1 MEIFEKAAVL
11 LGGLKVLGTVPQ
23 DALAAAELVR
33 KGLPP
38 RALDSLKTKLGT
50 SLDDLAE
57 TLNLPKRTLERRL
70 SAPEIRLNDKES
82 ERVFRLAR
90 VVARAEE
97 VFGELDKALRWLGK
111 ENRAL
116 GGAKPIGLLDTDV
129 GATAI
134 EDVLT
139 RIEFG
144 VAS

>member
-11 LGGLKVLGTVPQ
+11 LGGSKVLGTVPQ
-23 DALAAAELVR
+23 DPLAAAELVR

-38 RALDSLKTKLGT
+38 RVLDSLKAKLGT

-57 TLNLPKRTLERRL
+57 TLHLPKRTLERRL
-70 SAPEIRLNDKES
+70 SAPDTRLNDKES
-82 ERVFRLAR
+82 ERIYRLAR
-90 VVARAEE
+90 VTARAEE
-97 VFGELDKALRWLGK
+97 VFGDLTRALRWLRK

-116 GGAKPIGLLDTDV
+116 GGAKPIRLMDNDV
-129 GATAI
+129 GAAAI

-144 VAS
+144 VVS